1 MQGLIL
7 LRKDFS
13 IDIERLMQ
21 IESRLEKLEK
31 QTRYKVVHNFK
42 IIYLELVLRE

>member
-21 IESRLEKLEK
+21 IESRLEK